1 MTTYH
6 PVSCDTH
13 SQYELLVMH
22 RSRCEWHYQ
31 SGDGQAQTF
40 IGTAIDLQTINKEEF
55 LLIRADDTTTMSIRL
70 DRIIRYDEQ
79 RPL

>member
-1 MTTYH
+1 MTSYH

-31 SGDGQAQTF
+31 GDEGQTQT
-40 IGTAIDLQTINKEEF
+40 IVGTATDLQTINREEF
-55 LLIRADDTTTMSIRL
+55 LLICADDTSTMSIRL
-70 DRIIRYDEQ
+70 DRIIQYNEQ
-79 RPL
+79 VPP